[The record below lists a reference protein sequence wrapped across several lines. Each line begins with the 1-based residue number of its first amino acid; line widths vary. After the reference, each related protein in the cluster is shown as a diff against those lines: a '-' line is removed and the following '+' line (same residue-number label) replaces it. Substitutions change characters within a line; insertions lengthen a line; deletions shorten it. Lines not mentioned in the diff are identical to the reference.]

1 MLPTYF
7 RRRSRL
13 IAMLSLMS
21 CSAFAANDAELNSL
35 RCEYHNNP
43 LGIDITE
50 PRLSWVSQSEKR
62 GWKQSAYQIL
72 VASSQKALDADRGD
86 LWDSGKVEAQ
96 QSIQIPYAGKP
107 LLSHAQCFWKVKVWD
122 QNGAAS
128 PWSQTATWSMG
139 LLNETDWQ
147 AQWIGHDKAVKI
159 TPNRDAEL
167 AGKGHKITITKAL
180 YGIKGNSKKQ
190 VDIKEKLQAH
200 VDAGNLSLKV
210 TNEFAGKDPA
220 FEEKKVLEAQWLVDD
235 WKSGSVTAREFSL

>member
-1 MLPTYF
+1 MET
-7 RRRSRL
+7 SG
-13 IAMLSLMS
+13 IA
-21 CSAFAANDAELNSL
+21 A
-35 RCEYHNNP
+35 R
-43 LGIDITE
+43 
-50 PRLSWVSQSEKR
+50 
-62 GWKQSAYQIL
+62 
-72 VASSQKALDADRGD
+72 
-86 LWDSGKVEAQ
+86 VEAE

-107 LLSHAQCFWKVKVWD
+107 LLSHGQCFWKVKVWD

-139 LLNETDWQ
+139 LLNEADWQ

-180 YGIKGNSKKQ
+180 YGLKGDPKKQ
-190 VDIKEKLQAH
+190 IDIKEKLQAH

-220 FEEKKVLEAQWLVDD
+220 YEEKKVLEAQWLVDD
-235 WKSGSVTAREFSL
+235 WKSGIVVNENEICDLTIGRPKQYLACSVLKKRIHSRHRSEASDRLRHRPRGL